1 MDALRQALTSFT
13 PLNDEEARDKEVIL
27 SSLQNGTEDFTPNVF
42 NRSWPS
48 HFTTSAWVVD
58 PSKTQTLMV
67 YHNIYNSW
75 SWIGGH
81 ADGDTNLTRV
91 TMRELKE
98 ETGLQEA
105 RLISDDIF
113 SCEVLTVNGH
123 WKRGEYVPSHLHL
136 NITYLFEADPSA
148 SLHIAPDENSGVSW
162 FDLDEIPNISKE
174 PWMIQH
180 IYQKLIHRTQLFC

>member
-91 TMRELKE
+91 AMRELKE

-113 SCEVLTVNGH
+113 FMRSSHRKRTLETWRIRSLTPSSQY
-123 WKRGEYVPSHLHL
+123 YVS
-136 NITYLFEADPSA
+136 F
-148 SLHIAPDENSGVSW
+148 
-162 FDLDEIPNISKE
+162 
-174 PWMIQH
+174 
-180 IYQKLIHRTQLFC
+180 